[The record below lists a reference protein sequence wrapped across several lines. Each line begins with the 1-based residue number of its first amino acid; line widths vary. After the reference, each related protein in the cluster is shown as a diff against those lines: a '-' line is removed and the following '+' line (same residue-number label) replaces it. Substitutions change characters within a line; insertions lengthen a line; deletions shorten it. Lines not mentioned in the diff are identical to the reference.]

1 MRHLIAALFA
11 SLVAAPAFA
20 ALPEDGGLNFQPA
33 ATRIA
38 ERVHE
43 FHVVLLWIITLITA
57 LVMVLL
63 LWVMIR
69 YSQRANKTP
78 RKFSHNTT
86 VEVIWTVVPAL
97 ILVGIAS
104 LSFPNLY
111 YQNVTPN
118 LGEIA
123 ATSKQLLAEG
133 KTAQHL
139 AYTKNH
145 FPDAAEKGFVNVKIQ
160 GNQWN
165 WTYTYPDITDESD
178 IPVEFVSNGI
188 HKGRPSDKENYE
200 KTTGRTDFDSQPVN
214 YATDYPM
221 VVPAGRYIRYYV
233 AAADVIHS
241 WTVPAFAVK
250 TDAVPGRLN
259 EGWFLVEEP
268 GIYYGQCSELCGID
282 HAYMPIEVR
291 VVTQAQFD
299 RWAELM
305 KAGDYEGAV
314 AATVT
319 MTAELAPETKY
330 ASNN

>member
-1 MRHLIAALFA
+1 MRHLLAALSAMLIAAP
-11 SLVAAPAFA
+11 VFA
-20 ALPEDGGLNFQPA
+20 ATPQDGALNFQPA

-43 FHVVLLWIITLITA
+43 FHTVLLWIITLITA
-57 LVMVLL
+57 LVTVLL
-63 LWVMIR
+63 VWVMIR
-69 YSQRANKTP
+69 YSRAANKTP

-104 LSFPNLY
+104 LSFPNLF

-123 ATSKQLLAEG
+123 ATSKSLLANG

-139 AYTKNH
+139 AYTKNY
-145 FPDAAEKGFVNVKIQ
+145 FPDAAEKGFINVKVQ

-165 WTYTYPDITDESD
+165 WTYTYPDIVDESGAA
-178 IPVEFVSNGI
+178 VEFVSNGI
-188 HKGRPSDKENYE
+188 HKGRPGDKASYE
-200 KTTGRTDFDSQPVN
+200 ANTGRTDFDTQPVN
-214 YATDYPM
+214 LAVDYPM
-221 VVPAGRYIRYYV
+221 VVPAGRYVRYYT

-241 WTVPAFAVK
+241 FTIPSFSIK
-250 TDAVPGRLN
+250 TDAIPGRLN

-268 GIYYGQCSELCGID
+268 GVYYGQCSELCGID

-291 VVTQAQFD
+291 VVPQAQYD

-305 KAGDYEGAV
+305 KAGDFDAAV
-314 AATVT
+314 AAVTTV
-319 MTAELAPETKY
+319 AALEADTKF

>member
-1 MRHLIAALFA
+1 MRHLTAALSA
-11 SLVAAPAFA
+11 SLFAAPAFA
-20 ALPEDGGLNFQPA
+20 AVPVDGAIDFQPA

-57 LVMVLL
+57 LVTVLL
-63 LWVMIR
+63 IWVMVR
-69 YSQRANKTP
+69 YSKRANKTP

-86 VEVIWTVVPAL
+86 VEVVWTVVPAL

-123 ATSKQLLAEG
+123 ATSKKLLAEN

-165 WTYTYPDITDESD
+165 WTYTYPDIVDDTGAAL
-178 IPVEFVSNGI
+178 EFVSNGV
-188 HKGRPSDKENYE
+188 HKGRP
-200 KTTGRTDFDSQPVN
+200 TDPTDAGPRLL
-214 YATDYPM
+214 ATDYPM
-221 VVPAGRYIRYYV
+221 VVPAGRYVRYYT
-233 AAADVIHS
+233 AAADVIHAFA
-241 WTVPAFAVK
+241 VPAFAVK

-259 EGWFLVEEP
+259 EGWFLVEQE
-268 GIYYGQCSELCGID
+268 GVYYGQCSELCGID

-291 VVTQAQFD
+291 VVSQAAFD

-305 KAGDYEGAV
+305 KAGDYDAAAASVRQV
-314 AATVT
+314 ASLDA
-319 MTAELAPETKY
+319 ETKF
-330 ASNN
+330 ASSN